1 MPPTLSTARLQ
12 LRPLTEADADRIAL
26 LGGVWEVAS
35 MTGRIP
41 YPYSRAGAL
50 QWMQGLAEGEVVFG
64 IAHDGHLIGICGYSP
79 STKGAVEI
87 GYWLG
92 KAWWGQG
99 FATEAARGLMD
110 YAFAQPGVRRI
121 TCGHFVDNPAS
132 KRVIEKLGF
141 RPVGS
146 EPHWCEARHANVEA
160 LRYDQRR
167 PFSAFLRRLA
177 S

>member
-1 MPPTLSTARLQ
+1 MTTLKTARLM
-12 LRPLTEADADRIAL
+12 LRPLSEADADRIAL

-41 YPYSRAGAL
+41 YPYSRVGAL
-50 QWMQGLAEGEVVFG
+50 QWMSGLAEGEVVFG
-64 IAHDGHLIGICGYSP
+64 IEYQGQLIGICGYSP
-79 STKGAVEI
+79 SSKGAVEI

-92 KAWWGQG
+92 KSWWGQG
-99 FATEAARGLMD
+99 LATEAARALMD
-110 YAFAQPGVRRI
+110 HAFQQPGVRRI

-132 KRVIEKLGF
+132 RRVIEKLGF
-141 RPVGS
+141 RAAGS
-146 EPHWCEARHANVEA
+146 EPHWCEARQASVEA

-167 PFSAFLRRLA
+167 PLSAFLRRLA